1 MILASTILY
10 LIRGVL
16 IFYFSKF
23 EEKEKKPEKVFHREN
38 LSFFM
43 PEVKIRPQ
51 ELFDAE
57 LLFEI
62 ITHTNLEFIEMP
74 IKTLEEE
81 KCFLR
86 LNEAKRKANFE
97 YNYSILFY
105 GKLVGACGIRIDQ
118 HRPWVGEIGYF
129 VDRDYQGKGIAAE
142 AVRQLEKVGFEG
154 LDLQRITILMDTR
167 NLASERVAQ
176 KCGYEKE
183 GIMKKVH
190 RVGEDYYDCF
200 LYAKTR

>member
-1 MILASTILY
+1 
-10 LIRGVL
+10 
-16 IFYFSKF
+16 
-23 EEKEKKPEKVFHREN
+23 
-38 LSFFM
+38 M

-57 LLFEI
+57 CFYEI
-62 ITHTNLEFIEMP
+62 IKHTNLEFIEVP

-81 KCFLR
+81 KYFMS

-97 YNYSILFY
+97 HNYSILFY
-105 GKLVGACGIRIDQ
+105 GKLVGACGIKIDQ

-129 VDRDYQGKGIAAE
+129 IDRDFQGKGIATE
-142 AVRQLEKVGFEG
+142 AVGQLEKIGFER
-154 LDLQRITILMDTR
+154 LDLQRITILMDIR
-167 NLASERVAQ
+167 NPASERVAQ

-190 RVGEDYYDCF
+190 RMGEDYYDCF

>member
-1 MILASTILY
+1 MVFGLRKGRKRQKTFFI
-10 LIRGVL
+10 
-16 IFYFSKF
+16 
-23 EEKEKKPEKVFHREN
+23 EEIQS
-38 LSFFM
+38 LFM

-51 ELFDAE
+51 ELFDAKRF
-57 LLFEI
+57 FEI
-62 ITHTNLEFIEMP
+62 ITHTDLSFIEFP

-81 KCFLR
+81 KSFLQ
-86 LNEAKRKANFE
+86 LNEAKRRANFE
-97 YNYSILFY
+97 HNYSILYY

-129 VDRDYQGKGIAAE
+129 IDRDYQRKGIAVE
-142 AVRQLEKVGFEG
+142 AVKLLEKVGFER
-154 LDLQRITILMDTR
+154 LDLQRIIILMDIR

-183 GIMKKVH
+183 GIMRKVH

-200 LYAKTR
+200 LYAKIR

>member
-1 MILASTILY
+1 
-10 LIRGVL
+10 
-16 IFYFSKF
+16 
-23 EEKEKKPEKVFHREN
+23 
-38 LSFFM
+38 M
-43 PEVKIRPQ
+43 PKVKIRPQ

-57 LLFEI
+57 RFFEI
-62 ITHTNLEFIEMP
+62 ITNTNLEFIEIP

-81 KCFLR
+81 KYFLR

-97 YNYSILFY
+97 YNYSILFC

-129 VDRDYQGKGIAAE
+129 VDGTYQGKGIATE
-142 AVRQLEKVGFEG
+142 AVRQTEKVGFER
-154 LDLQRITILMDTR
+154 LDLQRLVILMDTR
-167 NLASERVAQ
+167 NPASERVAQ

>member
-1 MILASTILY
+1 M
-10 LIRGVL
+10 
-16 IFYFSKF
+16 SK
-23 EEKEKKPEKVFHREN
+23 
-38 LSFFM
+38 
-43 PEVKIRPQ
+43 VKIRPQ

-57 LLFEI
+57 RFLEI
-62 ITHTNLEFIEMP
+62 ITHTNLEFIEFP

-81 KCFLR
+81 MYFLQ

-97 YNYSILFY
+97 YNYSILYY
-105 GKLVGACGIRIDQ
+105 GKLVGACGIKIDQ

-129 VDRDYQGKGIAAE
+129 IDRDYQGKGIATE
-142 AVRQLEKVGFEG
+142 AVIQLEKVGFEK
-154 LDLQRITILMDTR
+154 LDLQRIVILMDTR

-176 KCGYEKE
+176 KCRYEKE

>member
-1 MILASTILY
+1 
-10 LIRGVL
+10 
-16 IFYFSKF
+16 
-23 EEKEKKPEKVFHREN
+23 
-38 LSFFM
+38 M

-57 LLFEI
+57 CFYEI
-62 ITHTNLEFIEMP
+62 INHTNLEFLEVP

-81 KCFLR
+81 KYFLN

-97 YNYSILFY
+97 HNYSILFY
-105 GKLVGACGIRIDQ
+105 GKLIGACGIKIDQ

-129 VDRDYQGKGIAAE
+129 IDQDFQGKGIATE
-142 AVRQLEKVGFEG
+142 AVRQLEKIGFER
-154 LDLQRITILMDTR
+154 LDLQRITILMDIR

-190 RVGEDYYDCF
+190 RIGEDYYDCF

>member
-1 MILASTILY
+1 
-10 LIRGVL
+10 
-16 IFYFSKF
+16 
-23 EEKEKKPEKVFHREN
+23 
-38 LSFFM
+38 M

-57 LLFEI
+57 RFFEI
-62 ITHTNLEFIEMP
+62 ITHTNLEYIEMP

-97 YNYSILFY
+97 HNYSILYY
-105 GKLVGACGIRIDQ
+105 GKVVGACGMRIDQ

-129 VDRDYQGKGIAAE
+129 VDRDYQRKGIAAL
-142 AVRQLEKVGFEG
+142 AVRQLEKVGFER
-154 LDLQRITILMDTR
+154 LDLQRIVILMDIR

-183 GIMKKVH
+183 GTMKKVH
-190 RVGEDYYDCF
+190 RVGEDYFDCF

>member
-1 MILASTILY
+1 MYLY
-10 LIRGVL
+10 LIL
-16 IFYFSKF
+16 NI
-23 EEKEKKPEKVFHREN
+23 EEKEKNPEKVFYREN

-43 PEVKIRPQ
+43 PETKIRPQ

-57 LLFEI
+57 RFFEI

-97 YNYSILFY
+97 HNYSILYY
-105 GKLVGACGIRIDQ
+105 GKVVGACGMRIDQ

-129 VDRDYQGKGIAAE
+129 VDRDYQRKGIAAE
-142 AVRQLEKVGFEG
+142 AVRQLEKVGFER
-154 LDLQRITILMDTR
+154 LDLQRIVILMDIR
-167 NLASERVAQ
+167 NFASERVAQ

-183 GIMKKVH
+183 GIVKKIH
-190 RVGEDYYDCF
+190 RVGEDYFDCF

>member
-1 MILASTILY
+1 
-10 LIRGVL
+10 
-16 IFYFSKF
+16 
-23 EEKEKKPEKVFHREN
+23 
-38 LSFFM
+38 M
-43 PEVKIRPQ
+43 PEIKIRPQ

-57 LLFEI
+57 RFLEI
-62 ITHTNLEFIEMP
+62 ITHTNLEFIEFP

-81 KCFLR
+81 TYFLQ
-86 LNEAKRKANFE
+86 LNETKRKANFE
-97 YNYSILFY
+97 YNYSILYY
-105 GKLVGACGIRIDQ
+105 GRLVGACGIRIDQ

-129 VDRDYQGKGIAAE
+129 IDRDEQRKGIATE
-142 AVRQLEKVGFEG
+142 AVRQLEKVGFEK
-154 LDLQRITILMDTR
+154 LDLQRIVILMDTR

-176 KCGYEKE
+176 KCRYEKE

>member
-1 MILASTILY
+1 M
-10 LIRGVL
+10 
-16 IFYFSKF
+16 K
-23 EEKEKKPEKVFHREN
+23 N
-38 LSFFM
+38 LSFYM

-57 LLFEI
+57 RFFEI
-62 ITHTNLEFIEMP
+62 FTCTNLEFIEVP

-81 KCFLR
+81 EYFLR

-97 YNYSILFY
+97 HNYSILFY

-118 HRPWVGEIGYF
+118 HRPWVGEIGYLI
-129 VDRDYQGKGIAAE
+129 DKDYQGKGIATE
-142 AVRQLEKVGFEG
+142 AVRQLEKVGFEK

-167 NLASERVAQ
+167 NFASERVAQ

>member
-1 MILASTILY
+1 
-10 LIRGVL
+10 
-16 IFYFSKF
+16 
-23 EEKEKKPEKVFHREN
+23 
-38 LSFFM
+38 M

-57 LLFEI
+57 RFFEI
-62 ITHTNLEFIEMP
+62 ITNTNLEFIEFP

-81 KCFLR
+81 KYFLR
-86 LNEAKRKANFE
+86 LNDAKRKAHYE
-97 YNYSILFY
+97 YNYSVLFY

-129 VDRDYQGKGIAAE
+129 IDRDYQGKGLAVE
-142 AVRQLEKVGFEG
+142 AVNQLERIGFEK
-154 LDLQRITILMDTR
+154 LDLQRIIILMDTR
-167 NLASERVAQ
+167 NLASEKVAQ

-183 GIMKKVH
+183 GVMKKVH
-190 RVGEDYYDCF
+190 RIGEEYYDCF